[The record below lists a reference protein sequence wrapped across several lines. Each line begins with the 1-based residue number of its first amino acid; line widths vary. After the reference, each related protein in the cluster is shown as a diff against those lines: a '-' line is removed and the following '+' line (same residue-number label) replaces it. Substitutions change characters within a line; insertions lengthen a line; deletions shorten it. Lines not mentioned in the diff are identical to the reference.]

1 MAAPWRNLT
10 LRFVLT
16 RHEGDTRMKHLLPLL
31 AVTVALQGIICTGCG
46 VNEDARYRD
55 SCKYCGGDGF
65 IGEDDIQHAR
75 SKAYPSSGLWK
86 VGFCPYCQ
94 TGKNLLGSTAPAPQQ
109 ARPAPPATVPTYQQQ
124 QPIVTPPARSLPPPP
139 APRVEWRGNG
149 GVLYNDSNV
158 MLLSA
163 TVLCDISEMGGGG
176 KLSLTT
182 HVGSVPPGGSAN
194 WRLGMNVPAGYY
206 CFPFV
211 LDYKYQGD

>member
-1 MAAPWRNLT
+1 MATTYRNLA
-10 LRFVLT
+10 LQFVLT
-16 RHEGDTRMKHLLPLL
+16 RQRGNPVKHLLPLF
-31 AVTVALQGIICTGCG
+31 AVTVAFLAIITCTGYA
-46 VNEDARYRD
+46 VDENAQYRD
-55 SCKYCGGDGF
+55 GCKYCGRDGF

-86 VGFCPYCQ
+86 VGFCPNCQ
-94 TGKNLLGSTAPAPQQ
+94 TGKNLLSSTAPQQ
-109 ARPAPPATVPTYQQQ
+109 ARPAPLTATPTYQQQ
-124 QPIVTPPARSLPPPP
+124 QPTVTPPARSLPPPP
-139 APRVEWRGNG
+139 APRVEWTDNG

-176 KLSLTT
+176 RLSLTT
-182 HVGSVPPGGSAN
+182 HVGSVPPGGSVN